1 MSKWENM
8 SNAEIR
14 MKINSMEMEYE
25 SIKNRINNLVSKL
38 DKLDIE
44 YNDAQR
50 ELKKR
55 SK

>member
-1 MSKWENM
+1 MTNT
-8 SNAEIR
+8 EIR
-14 MKINSMEMEYE
+14 LKMKNMEMEYE